1 MFYLSN
7 LRRNGSLLIMT
18 SHPHLVSKKDAE
30 KESWKYSRVY
40 FPANM
45 EKIQDRAMQE
55 GNIDIKGSEQQE
67 NETGT

>member
-1 MFYLSN
+1 
-7 LRRNGSLLIMT
+7 MT